1 MLIATI
7 TFLTIMFGGGVL
19 DAFYIDKLD
28 KGVKQYVVDTE
39 RKKEIRAALKVSKKQ
54 IKQFNKQRK
63 EQFKNFREMFREQS
77 TVHKDFT
84 DIFETMQ
91 QERKVHED
99 KVVND
104 RIAIVAKIEPQE
116 WKGIIELSDAA
127 VEKRQA
133 KAQEKVAKNEAKGR
147 QGFDKTRKCI
157 VKVVEDSEKQ
167 KVIVTGLDNMMEQ
180 ISALDDKIKAINS
193 RENELLVRQDST
205 VQEIQKIVRNLDQFR
220 KISYEHLLEFRQVIL
235 DNTSDLEW
243 KKLAK
248 TFSKELSI
256 TAR

>member
-19 DAFYIDKLD
+19 DAFYIDKMD

-39 RKKEIRAALKVSKKQ
+39 RKKEIRTDIKVSKKQ

-63 EQFKNFREMFREQS
+63 KQFKNFRKMFRVR
-77 TVHKDFT
+77 TTDHKDFIA
-84 DIFETMQ
+84 IFESMQ
-91 QERKVHED
+91 QERMVHED
-99 KVVND
+99 NIIND

-127 VEKRQA
+127 VEKSQA
-133 KAQEKVAKNEAKGR
+133 KAQKKIAKNEAKGR

-157 VKVVEDSEKQ
+157 VKVVEGSEKQ
-167 KVIVTGLDNMMEQ
+167 KGIIAGLDKMMEQ
-180 ISALDDKIKAINS
+180 VSALDDRIKAINT
-193 RENELLVRQDST
+193 RESELLVRQDT
-205 VQEIQKIVRNLDQFR
+205 TAQEFQKIFRDLDQFR
-220 KISYEHLLEFRQVIL
+220 KISYEQLLEFREVIL
-235 DNTSDLEW
+235 DNTNDLEW

-248 TFSKELSI
+248 TFSKELSV